1 MNAYRS
7 NFDHLGQL
15 RAGDFSPWTR
25 ADKAILVL
33 FVVVILGLCTG
44 KL

>member
-1 MNAYRS
+1 MSQYRR

-15 RAGDFSPWTR
+15 RAGDYSPWR
-25 ADKAILVL
+25 KSDKTILIL

-44 KL
+44 KI

>member
-1 MNAYRS
+1 MSQYRR

-33 FVVVILGLCTG
+33 FVVVILALCTG

>member
-1 MNAYRS
+1 MNQYRR

-25 ADKAILVL
+25 ADKTVVILL
-33 FVVVILGLCTG
+33 VVVILGLITG
-44 KL
+44 RL

>member
-1 MNAYRS
+1 MNAYRR

-15 RAGDFSPWTR
+15 HAGDFSPWTR
-25 ADKAILVL
+25 ADKTILIL

>member
-1 MNAYRS
+1 MNAYRR

-25 ADKAILVL
+25 ADKAILL
-33 FVVVILGLCTG
+33 IAVVVILGLCTG

>member
-1 MNAYRS
+1 MSQYRR

>member
-1 MNAYRS
+1 MNAYRR

-25 ADKAILVL
+25 ADKAIVVL
-33 FVVVILGLCTG
+33 FVAVVIGLLNG
-44 KL
+44 NL